1 MGNKV
6 NTNFPITVYGKV
18 ERFTDTI
25 SKGRCRIFYK
35 GGNRNGTYITDE
47 FAEKLI
53 ASAPYA
59 PIKGIYDTGDYTDH
73 GKARTEGRIY
83 GVVPA
88 NPNFA
93 WEKHEDA
100 DGVIREYACCDVLY
114 YTALYKEA
122 GEIDTKG
129 QSMELYRQTLKGAWQ
144 FVNGKKYFVF
154 TEGSFLGLQVL
165 GDDVEPCFEGAGFYT
180 KVDGEQMNEEDGI
193 IAILSKYEQ
202 KADIFQYH
210 EQGGNIMPEINFKIS
225 DGQKYEYLWTL
236 LNPNYNEQG
245 NWTMEFAICDV
256 YEEYAVVRNLPE
268 NIFERVYY
276 TKNDETDSLEITK
289 KERCYIVDITE
300 EEKTALEGLHN
311 AAGATFSAISE
322 SFTTMTET
330 IATLN
335 TDVESLNTTITEHL
349 TSIEG
354 LNNRIGEYDC
364 QISELNNQ
372 ISEFNTKIA
381 EHEATISTLTT
392 ERDELS
398 VSLNTANSTI
408 EEVNVQLATANEN
421 LATMT
426 VARDTAIAER
436 DTLAAF
442 KQTVINEQKK
452 AIIDSYAN
460 QLPTEI
466 TDGYI
471 NNLDNYALEQLD
483 MLLTYE
489 VKKLNPTLFSAN
501 PVVTPVYVPKD
512 DGGAARTLNDILA
525 KYEK

>member
-59 PIKGIYDTGDYTDH
+59 PIKGIYDTEDYTDH
-73 GKARTEGRIY
+73 GKARTDGRIY

-100 DGVIREYACCDVLY
+100 DGVVREYACCDVLY

-122 GEIDTKG
+122 SEIGTKG
-129 QSMELYRQTLKGAWQ
+129 QSMELYRQTLKGSWQ
-144 FVNGKKYFVF
+144 FVEGKKYYVF
-154 TEGSFLGLQVL
+154 SEGSFLGLQVL

-180 KVDGEQMNEEDGI
+180 KVDGEQLNEEDGI

-225 DGQKYEYLWTL
+225 DGQKYEFLWTL
-236 LNPNYNEQG
+236 LNPNYNEENG
-245 NWTMEFAICDV
+245 WTMDYAICDV
-256 YEEYAVVRNLPE
+256 YEEYAIVRNYAE
-268 NIFERVYY
+268 SIFERVYY
-276 TKNDETDSLEITK
+276 TKNDETDSLEITR
-289 KERCYIVDITE
+289 KERCYIVDLNE
-300 EEKTALEGLHN
+300 EEKTALDNLHATAGN
-311 AAGATFSAISE
+311 TFAAIGE
-322 SFTTMTET
+322 SFTSMTED
-330 IATLN
+330 ISALN
-335 TDVESLNTTITEHL
+335 VSVETLNTTITEHL
-349 TSIEG
+349 ASIEAFEA
-354 LNNRIGEYDC
+354 RIGEYDN
-364 QISELNNQ
+364 QISELNVQ
-372 ISEFNTKIA
+372 ISNFNTKIA
-381 EHEATISTLTT
+381 EHETTISTLTT

-398 VSLNTANSTI
+398 VSLNTANTTI
-408 EEVNVQLATANEN
+408 EEVNNQLTTINEN
-421 LATMT
+421 LSAMT
-426 VARDTAIAER
+426 LARDTAIAER

-452 AIIDSYAN
+452 TIINSYTT

-466 TDGYI
+466 TDEYL

-489 VKKLNPTLFSAN
+489 VKKLNPTIFSAN
-501 PVVTPVYVPKD
+501 PVITPTYIPKD
-512 DGGAARTLNDILA
+512 EGGAARTINDILA